1 MREHT
6 DDWLPL
12 HRMRNER
19 GIANTVSTDGEEEEE
34 KKKEREGKERF
45 RETCAATS
53 YALYIFVRITYD
65 TERW

>member
-1 MREHT
+1 
-6 DDWLPL
+6 
-12 HRMRNER
+12 MRNER